1 MTDLALAPPRRDIRI
16 ISVVGAAHFTSHF
29 YQVALPPLFPLMRET
44 LGVSYTELGL
54 VMTLLF
60 GVSGFA
66 QVAAGFA
73 VDRFGPQRVLPIGV
87 ALFAGAICLMGLA
100 PSYWMFLPLAV
111 IAGLGNSVYHPADY
125 SVLSARISPHLI
137 ARGYSIHTVSGSM
150 GWAVPPVTMV
160 FLAGLFGWRAALVG
174 VGAAGLIAAALLAFD
189 RKDFE
194 LPAVAERKKPVND
207 GSLLPDVS
215 ALMSAPILMAFVF
228 FTLISMALGG
238 VQTFMPSLL
247 PQVQGVSLASA
258 SAFTTAYFVVN
269 AIGSFVGGWI
279 ADRKASFDLTIGLGL
294 GLAAAAILV
303 VGYVSMPLAPL
314 LFFGCVAGFGA
325 GVILPSRDML
335 VRGAA
340 PPNAT
345 GKVFG
350 LVYSGLDLGSL
361 LVPVFIGPMIDH
373 GLLHLPFAFIAVSL
387 ALTVV
392 AAVGVRWCSPKKV

>member
-1 MTDLALAPPRRDIRI
+1 MTELALAPPSRDVRI

-54 VMTLLF
+54 VMTVF
-60 GVSGFA
+60 FAVSGFA

-73 VDRFGPQRVLPIGV
+73 VDRFGPQIVLPAGV
-87 ALFAGAICLMGLA
+87 GMLAGAVCLMGFA
-100 PSYWMFLPLAV
+100 PNYWYFLPLAF

-125 SVLSARISPHLI
+125 SVLSARVSPHLI
-137 ARGYSIHTVSGSM
+137 ARGYSIHTVSGSI

-160 FLAGLFGWRAALVG
+160 LLAEAMGWRAALVL
-174 VGAAGLIAAALLAFD
+174 VGALGLVAAALLAMD
-189 RKDFE
+189 RKDIE
-194 LPAVAERKKPVND
+194 LPAIAKKPVAQD
-207 GSLLPDVS
+207 GSLLPDVT

-238 VQTFMPSLL
+238 VQTFMPTLL
-247 PQVQGVSLASA
+247 PEVHGVSLAAA
-258 SAFTTAYFVVN
+258 SAFTTAYFISG
-269 AIGSFVGGWI
+269 AIGSFLGGWI
-279 ADRKASFDLTIGLGL
+279 ADRWKSFDLTIGLGL

-303 VGYVSMPLAPL
+303 VGYISMPYAALVAV
-314 LFFGCVAGFGA
+314 GCIAGFGA

-361 LVPVFIGPMIDH
+361 LVPLFIGPMIDH
-373 GLLHLPFAFIAVSL
+373 GYLRLPFAFIAVSL
-387 ALTVV
+387 MLTVV
-392 AAVGVRWCSPKKV
+392 SAIAVRWCSPKKA

>member
-54 VMTLLF
+54 VMTVLF

-73 VDRFGPQRVLPIGV
+73 VDRFGPQRVLPVGV
-87 ALFAGAICLMGLA
+87 ALLAGAICLMGLA
-100 PSYWMFLPLAV
+100 PSYWYFLPLAV

-137 ARGYSIHTVSGSM
+137 ARGYSIHTVTGSM

-160 FLAGLFGWRAALVG
+160 FLAQQFGWRPALVM
-174 VGAAGLIAAALLAFD
+174 VGAAGLVAAALLALD
-189 RKDFE
+189 RKDIA
-194 LPAVAERKKPVND
+194 LPTVARNPAGD

-215 ALMSAPILMAFVF
+215 ALMSMPIFMAFVF

-238 VQTFMPSLL
+238 IQTFMPTLL
-247 PQVQGVSLASA
+247 PQVQGVSLAAA

-269 AIGSFVGGWI
+269 ALGSFIGGWI
-279 ADRKASFDLTIGLGL
+279 ADRKTSFDLTIGLGL
-294 GLAAAAILV
+294 GLAAVAILI
-303 VGYVSMPLAPL
+303 VGFVSMPYIPL
-314 LFFGCVAGFGA
+314 LIFGCIAGFGA

-373 GLLHLPFAFIAVSL
+373 GLLRLPFAFIAVSL
-387 ALTVV
+387 LLTIVS
-392 AAVGVRWCSPKKV
+392 AIAVRWCSPKTR